1 MGEARA
7 PSLKPPLPQ
16 ERQQQDDRDRHADKP
31 EQNSASHFTLPH
43 YQTKLYDPT
52 RPCGSGSRR
61 NAWNFITQLR
71 FFRRAECGQAQRE
84 NDMSNITEFETG
96 SLDVVGVS
104 GGGNA
109 SAVSWGAIIAGAV
122 AAAA

>member
-1 MGEARA
+1 MIGIGTPISQRRI
-7 PSLKPPLPQ
+7 PRPILHSLI
-16 ERQQQDDRDRHADKP
+16 
-31 EQNSASHFTLPH
+31 
-43 YQTKLYDPT
+43 TKLYDPT

-122 AAAA
+122 AAAASTI